1 MREFITAAQDI
12 ENDVEESPNEFNLD
26 GVLCRFFKPQDGQVA
41 VLIASTG
48 RHSSEHEKIAAYI
61 NFFVGVLDDD
71 THQYIVGRLLDRKD
85 KFGLEQVQEINE
97 HMMEVWS
104 GRPTQ
109 PSSVS
114 TRSQSSGGRKSKA
127 TTPALTS

>member
-1 MREFITAAQDI
+1 MREFITAAK
-12 ENDVEESPNEFNLD
+12 DVEDDVAESPNEFNLD
-26 GVLCRFFKPQDGQVA
+26 GALCRFYKPVDGQIA

-48 RHSSEHEKIAAYI
+48 RHSSEQEKIAAFI
-61 NFFVGVLDDD
+61 NFFVGVLDDESH
-71 THQYIVGRLLDRKD
+71 TYIVSKLLDRTD
-85 KFGLEQVQEINE
+85 PFGLEEVQEINE

-114 TRSQSSGGRKSKA
+114 TRSRKSGGRKSSP
-127 TTPALTS
+127 TTPVLTS